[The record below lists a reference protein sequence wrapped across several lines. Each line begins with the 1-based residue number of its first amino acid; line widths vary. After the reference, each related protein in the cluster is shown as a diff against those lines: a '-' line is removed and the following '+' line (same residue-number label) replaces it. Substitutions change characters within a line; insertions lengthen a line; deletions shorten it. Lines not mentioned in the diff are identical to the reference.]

1 MPCINIAIHY
11 HNQLMRMVAMLSRIS
26 ANLPAVRCRKEA
38 PLCVRAEPP
47 SARQPT
53 VLAGLLLRLRPP
65 AEGGL
70 AAAAV
75 C

>member
-1 MPCINIAIHY
+1 
-11 HNQLMRMVAMLSRIS
+11 MRTVAVLSRIS
-26 ANLPAVRCRKEA
+26 ANLLAVRRRQEA

-47 SARQPT
+47 SAGQPA
-53 VLAGLLLRLRPP
+53 VLAGLLLRLRPA

-75 C
+75 R